1 MFHNDTRHS
10 PTKELGSANVFLS
23 ISAVLISIM
32 AVTCNCLLIY
42 VIVRSRLLKTPTNM
56 FIASLAVG
64 ELLTGVFGI
73 PFAAASVVSSD
84 WPFSVALCQMSA
96 SLQVIGRSASTY
108 SLVAIC
114 VDRWLAVSRPLKYS
128 HLLTL
133 RSSSISL
140 AIIWLLAAV
149 VGLLPLGP
157 WGSYRYATDYYLCTL
172 FKTAG
177 QQQHLVKEAICSYLP
192 ASVICLTILL
202 IIKEIKSH
210 HRIFAIVQLPVAS
223 TSDPA
228 RDFLPGLIP
237 GPRGFN
243 RNTSRAMR
251 SLFIVIGGYAA
262 FCLPLS
268 VLNILYQNRYPDLAP
283 RAVVTTVV
291 WMSFLCCV
299 INPVI
304 IILFNRKFRAQLKIL
319 VNQHLCPPVTASKEV
334 FTVSTGL
341 QHVLDATLV
350 LNLIKHENAST
361 TASIRRK
368 VLRLGVPS

>member
-1 MFHNDTRHS
+1 MTSENAMSNNGTSHS
-10 PTKELGSANVFLS
+10 PIKEFSGAAVFLS
-23 ISAVLISIM
+23 ISAVIISIA
-32 AVTCNCLLIY
+32 AVTCNCLLIC

-64 ELLTGVFGI
+64 ELIIAVFGI

-84 WPFSVALCQMSA
+84 WPFSGALCQVSA
-96 SLQVIGRSASTY
+96 SLQVIGRSSSTY
-108 SLVAIC
+108 SLLAIC
-114 VDRWLAVSRPLKYS
+114 LDRWLAVSRPLKYS

-140 AIIWLLAAV
+140 ACIWLLAAV
-149 VGLLPLGP
+149 VGFMPLGA

-177 QQQHLVKEAICSYLP
+177 QQQHLVKEVICSYLP

-210 HRIFAIVQLPVAS
+210 HRIFAIVQLPVAA

-228 RDFLPGLIP
+228 RDLLPGFIP

-243 RNTSRAMR
+243 RNTSKAMR
-251 SLFIVIGGYAA
+251 SLFIIIGGYAA

-268 VLNILYQNRYPDLAP
+268 VLNILYQNHYPDLAP
-283 RAVVTTVV
+283 RAAVTSVV

-299 INPVI
+299 INPII
-304 IILFNRKFRAQLKIL
+304 IILFNRKFRAQVKL
-319 VNQHLCPPVTASKEV
+319 E
-334 FTVSTGL
+334 
-341 QHVLDATLV
+341 
-350 LNLIKHENAST
+350 
-361 TASIRRK
+361 
-368 VLRLGVPS
+368 LGRDCLP